1 MKRVIAAL
9 ACWAGLSLSA
19 EAATLDVFIFDD
31 GFGSET
37 AFEVVDKSSNA
48 VVFSIGYGTIPDFN
62 FDLNQFSTT
71 LAPGDYRFTILDF
84 FGDGIIA
91 PGGYGLALDRVLILD
106 KLTTGFTGFSE
117 SFDFTVSSSQAVPIP
132 AAAPLFLAGLA
143 GAGAIGRQ
151 RRRANAAL

>member
-1 MKRVIAAL
+1 MKRVIATL

-48 VVFSIGYGTIPDFN
+48 IVYSIGYGTIPDFD
-62 FDLNQFSTT
+62 FGLHQFSTN
-71 LAPGDYRFTILDF
+71 LSAGDYRFTIRDF

-106 KLTTGFTGFSE
+106 KLTTGFSGFSE
-117 SFDFTVSSSQAVPIP
+117 SFDFTVSSNQAVPIP

-143 GAGAIGRQ
+143 GARAIGR
-151 RRRANAAL
+151 RRRGESTAL